1 MSLRGKDFR
10 GEIDADLHDKLR
22 KMADFKN
29 VEVSALGSELLEKM
43 IAAEWHA
50 FSVLLER
57 MERSG
62 LVRRANGEPRKIADS
77 DEK

>member
-10 GEIDADLHDKLR
+10 GEIDVELHDKLR
-22 KMADFKN
+22 KMAEFKN
-29 VEVSALGSELLEKM
+29 VEVSTLGSELLEKM

-50 FSVLLER
+50 FNLLLER

-62 LVRRANGEPRKIADS
+62 IVRTVADS
-77 DEK
+77 GGTRAK

>member
-10 GEIDADLHDKLR
+10 GEIDADIHEKLR
-22 KMADFKN
+22 KIAEFKG

-43 IAAEWHA
+43 VMAEWHA

-57 MERSG
+57 LERGGIVRKAAESG
-62 LVRRANGEPRKIADS
+62 GSTKG
-77 DEK
+77 